1 MLKINLFVVTAV
13 FISCSYIPLVHG
25 DSFRCGRKIV
35 RTGDSSGELLR
46 ICGEP
51 YHKERAKAELD
62 VNGINKN
69 VSVERWHYKKSRRSL
84 EHIIVVYRGNVEE
97 VIVGGR

>member
-1 MLKINLFVVTAV
+1 M
-13 FISCSYIPLVHG
+13 
-25 DSFRCGRKIV
+25 

-51 YHKERAKAELD
+51 YHKERARAELD
-62 VNGINKN
+62 INGIHKD